1 MSENNQQPTEAES
14 DLMAFKKWWHN
25 EGSGM
30 TPLANEDTEEH
41 VKRVSQI
48 AWMNGAYIARK

>member
-14 DLMAFKKWWHN
+14 DLMAFIKWWHN

-30 TPLANEDTEEH
+30 PPLASEEAEEH
-41 VKRVSQI
+41 VKRISQI
-48 AWMNGAYIARK
+48 AWMNGAYVARE